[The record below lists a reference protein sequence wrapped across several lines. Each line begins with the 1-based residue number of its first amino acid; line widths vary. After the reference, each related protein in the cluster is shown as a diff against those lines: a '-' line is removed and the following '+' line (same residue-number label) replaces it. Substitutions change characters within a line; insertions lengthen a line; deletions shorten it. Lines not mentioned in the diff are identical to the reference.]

1 MSSKARRSPSQL
13 LDYLPLIHHTDPF
26 LGQFLLAFEKILLG
40 LKDDDDIEFPP
51 LSKDIKFQPQ
61 GLETTIAEI
70 ATLFDPQKT
79 PEDFL
84 SWLAG
89 WTALILRAD
98 LALEAVQRK
107 LVQREFLANIVQ
119 RYRFRGTK
127 ENLIQL
133 LKIFTLGEPIIQEP
147 VVSAFQVGVS
157 STVGR
162 NTYVGGG
169 PAHFFEITIAL
180 ARASPKEQARE
191 EAIARSIIELEKPA
205 HTYYKL
211 NIEFPS
217 MQIGK
222 YSTVGI
228 NTLLGIVFETTN

>member
-1 MSSKARRSPSQL
+1 MSSRATRSPSQL
-13 LDYLPLIHHTDPF
+13 LDYLPELYHTEPF
-26 LGQFLLAFEKILLG
+26 IGQLLLAFEKILLG
-40 LKDDDDIEFPP
+40 LQDDLEFPP
-51 LSKDIKFQPQ
+51 LNKEIKFQPQ

-70 ATLFDPQKT
+70 ATLFDPQET
-79 PEDFL
+79 PKDFL

-89 WTALILRAD
+89 WTALSLRAD
-98 LALEAVQRK
+98 LEEGVQRD
-107 LVQREFLANIVQ
+107 FIASIVQ

-133 LKIFTLGEPIIQEP
+133 LKIFTVGEPTIKEP

-157 STVGR
+157 SAVGQ

-180 ARASPKEQARE
+180 SRDSPQEQAKQ

-205 HTYYKL
+205 HTYYQL

-217 MQIGK
+217 MQIGEH
-222 YSTVGI
+222 STVGVD
-228 NTLLGIVFETTN
+228 TLLGIAAKTKTDN

>member
-1 MSSKARRSPSQL
+1 MSSKARRSPSKL
-13 LDYLPLIHHTDPF
+13 LDYLPLIHHTEPF
-26 LGQFLLAFEKILLG
+26 LGQFLLAFEKVLLG
-40 LKDDDDIEFPP
+40 IKDDIKFPP
-51 LSKDIKFQPQ
+51 LSQDIKFQPQ
-61 GLETTIAEI
+61 GLETTIADI
-70 ATLFDPQKT
+70 ATLFDPQET
-79 PEDFL
+79 PKEFL
-84 SWLAG
+84 SWLAS
-89 WTALILRAD
+89 WTALSLRAD
-98 LALEAVQRK
+98 LAPGVQRDF
-107 LVQREFLANIVQ
+107 VASIVQ

-133 LKIFTLGEPIIQEP
+133 LKIFTKGEPIIKEP

-157 STVGR
+157 STVGQ

-180 ARASPKEQARE
+180 PRASPKEQARQ
-191 EAIARSIIELEKPA
+191 EAIARAIIELEKPA

-217 MQIGK
+217 MRIGK

-228 NTLLGIVFETTN
+228 NTLLGIVSET

>member
-1 MSSKARRSPSQL
+1 MSSKARQSPSQL

-40 LKDDDDIEFPP
+40 IKDDVKFPP
-51 LSKDIKFQPQ
+51 LSQDIKFQPQ

-70 ATLFDPQKT
+70 ATLFDPQET
-79 PEDFL
+79 PEEFL
-84 SWLAG
+84 SWLAS
-89 WTALILRAD
+89 WTALSLRAD
-98 LALEAVQRK
+98 LAPGVQRDF
-107 LVQREFLANIVQ
+107 VASIVK

-133 LKIFTLGEPIIQEP
+133 LKIFTKGEPIIKEP

-157 STVGR
+157 STVGQ

-180 ARASPKEQARE
+180 PRASAGEQARQ
-191 EAIARSIIELEKPA
+191 EAIARAIIELEKPA

-222 YSTVGI
+222 SSTVGI
-228 NTLLGIVFETTN
+228 NTLLGILPETTN

>member
-1 MSSKARRSPSQL
+1 MSSKARQSPSQL

-40 LKDDDDIEFPP
+40 IKDDVKFPP
-51 LSKDIKFQPQ
+51 LSQDIKFQPQ
-61 GLETTIAEI
+61 GLETTIADI
-70 ATLFDPQKT
+70 ATLFDPQET
-79 PEDFL
+79 PEEFL
-84 SWLAG
+84 SWLAS
-89 WTALILRAD
+89 WTALSLRAD
-98 LALEAVQRK
+98 LAPGVQRDF
-107 LVQREFLANIVQ
+107 VASIVK

-133 LKIFTLGEPIIQEP
+133 LKIFTKREPIIKEP

-157 STVGR
+157 STVGQ

-180 ARASPKEQARE
+180 PRASPTEQARQ
-191 EAIARSIIELEKPA
+191 EAIARAIIELEKPA

-217 MQIGK
+217 MQIGT

-228 NTLLGIVFETTN
+228 NTLLGILPETTN